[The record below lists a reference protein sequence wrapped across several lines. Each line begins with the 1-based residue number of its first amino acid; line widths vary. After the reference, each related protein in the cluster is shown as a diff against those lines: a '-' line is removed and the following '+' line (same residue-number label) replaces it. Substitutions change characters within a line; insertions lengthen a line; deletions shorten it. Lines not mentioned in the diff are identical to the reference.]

1 LIVLDTHTWIW
12 WNAEPDKLSG
22 PARQAIDDADE
33 VGICPISCWELAM
46 LVSKGRLKLDRAPLE
61 WTNEALS
68 DDFCKLIPIS
78 PVIAVTAGSL
88 EGFHGDPADR
98 LIVATAIEM
107 GVPLITRD
115 RKIRDFGRVDALW

>member
-1 LIVLDTHTWIW
+1 LIVLDTHAWIW

-22 PARQAIDDADE
+22 LARQAIDDADE

-61 WTNEALS
+61 WVNEALS
-68 DDFCKLIPIS
+68 DDFCKVIPIS
-78 PVIAVTAGSL
+78 PAIAVTAGTL

-98 LIVATAIEM
+98 LIVATAIQT
-107 GVPLITRD
+107 GVPLVTRD
-115 RKIRDFGRVDALW
+115 RQIRDFGRVDSVW